1 LHGKK
6 LGFPSIMASILYHQ
20 IYKNANPDAPY
31 VLFLHGAGGGTAT
44 WKKQL
49 KDFGQK
55 FNLILIDLPGHAQS
69 ATTCSDISK
78 YTFEWISEK
87 VWEVLDHYQIKQVH
101 IVSMSLGSVVARM
114 MQETRSNG
122 VLSLILAGPITQLSL
137 GLRIFMKM
145 GLMISGIIG
154 FRNFYKLLAKII
166 LPKAN
171 HASSRKVFVRE
182 ANALS
187 DVEYRKWTA
196 MYGKHLDSTLIR
208 LFSAPP
214 TVPTYL
220 IVGSEDHFFLAATQS
235 FAQQFPDVKISVVE
249 RCGHLVTLEKQD
261 IFNSLSIK
269 FIETLEVKSAAN

>member
-1 LHGKK
+1 
-6 LGFPSIMASILYHQ
+6 MASILFHQ
-20 IYKNANPDAPY
+20 IYKNSNPDAPY

-122 VLSLILAGPITQLSL
+122 VLSLILAGPITQLSV

-154 FRNFYKLLAKII
+154 YRNFYKLLAKII

-196 MYGKHLDSTLIR
+196 MYG
-208 LFSAPP
+208 
-214 TVPTYL
+214 
-220 IVGSEDHFFLAATQS
+220 
-235 FAQQFPDVKISVVE
+235 
-249 RCGHLVTLEKQD
+249 
-261 IFNSLSIK
+261 
-269 FIETLEVKSAAN
+269 